1 MADTEMTPEEQEAAK
16 VASEEGKEGEG
27 KEWGDDKIAQEIV
40 DMLAQMSTEW
50 QTALFLELQN
60 QYMSVQEEAKN
71 SPEAQAAIKDEMMWI
86 L

>member
-1 MADTEMTPEEQEAAK
+1 
-16 VASEEGKEGEG
+16 
-27 KEWGDDKIAQEIV
+27 
-40 DMLAQMSTEW
+40 
-50 QTALFLELQN
+50 LQN